1 MTGTLLPA
9 LPAPAGKPALP
20 DAEKRR
26 RLIQLVTDSV
36 PSATSKRSY
45 RMSLEQFFTWW
56 ETAASGETFS
66 RSLVQR
72 YRAALDGRGL
82 APRTINLRLAPVRKL
97 AEEAAAEQLLPYAKV
112 AEIRS
117 VKGARLL
124 GERTGNWLTKA
135 QAEQL
140 LGLPNKETLKGK
152 RDAVLLWLFVTAGLR
167 REELATL
174 AIEQIQQRD
183 GRWCL
188 VDVIGKGGRVRTVAI
203 PAKTKEVVDVWL
215 AAVPFAGGLLLGKIN
230 KGGRFVGQGMT
241 ASSIYS
247 HVLAYAARLGI
258 VFQPHD
264 LRRTYGKL
272 AHKGG
277 GKIEQ
282 IQLSY
287 GHASLTTT
295 ERYLGIDQDLE
306 DAPCDHL
313 GIALAAGSSQS

>member
-1 MTGTLLPA
+1 MTGALLPA
-9 LPAPAGKPALP
+9 LPMPEGKPALP
-20 DAEKRR
+20 DTERRR
-26 RLIQLVTDSV
+26 RLVQLVTDSV

-45 RMSLEQFFTWW
+45 RMGLEQFFTWW
-56 ETAASGETFS
+56 EREASGKAFS

-97 AEEAAAEQLLPYAKV
+97 AEEAAAEHLLPHATV

-117 VKGARLL
+117 IKGARVL

-135 QAEQL
+135 QTEQL
-140 LGLPNKETLKGK
+140 LGLPEKETLKGK

-174 AIEQIQQRD
+174 LIDQIQQRD

-188 VDVIGKGGRVRTVAI
+188 VDIVGKGGRVRTVAI
-203 PAKTKEVVDVWL
+203 PAKTKEVVDSWL
-215 AAVPFAGGLLLGKIN
+215 AAIPFAGGLLLGKIN

-247 HVLAYAARLGI
+247 HILAYAARLGI
-258 VFQPHD
+258 VFHPHD

-277 GKIEQ
+277 GRIEQ